1 MSTFSELPLS
11 PYTKERLASAGF
23 TTPTPVQ
30 DASIPKAME
39 GKDVLATA
47 QTGTGKTLA
56 FLVPI
61 VENLLKDENTPGVA
75 ALVLLP
81 TRELAMQVA
90 ETYDLLRGKRLR
102 PAALVVG
109 GLAEGAQLTAL
120 RRGARLIVAT
130 PGRLED
136 FLDRK
141 LVQFRDLK
149 ILVLDEADRMLDMGF
164 LPSIRRIA
172 SVLPRQR
179 QTLCFS
185 ATLEA
190 SVAHLVHDYM
200 RHPVRV
206 AMGSVLKPAEN
217 IRMQAFEVAVDQK
230 YTLLEGLLA
239 KETGRVL
246 IFTRTRRGAER
257 LAKTLNRDG
266 FAAARIHGDRTQ
278 SQRTAALSG
287 FQNGSHRIL
296 VATDVAARGIHVEDI
311 AHVVNYDLPEI
322 AENYIHRVGRT
333 ARAGREGTASTLITR
348 DQRPELQ
355 QLERTLGLRME
366 RLSPDAHVAD
376 AIARPRVAVRD
387 EDDSPRRGKRPGRSN
402 GSGRP
407 AGHGRSAGPRHS
419 ADSGSSDDSGRRS
432 IAALPGEFLQAQ
444 MQG

>member
-1 MSTFSELPLS
+1 MSTFSELPIS
-11 PYTKERLASAGF
+11 PYIKERLASAGF

-30 DASIPKAME
+30 DASIPKAIE
-39 GKDVLATA
+39 GKDILATA

-61 VENLLKDENTPGVA
+61 AEHMLQDNTPGVA

-90 ETYDLLRGKRLR
+90 DTWDLLRGKRLG

-109 GLAEGAQLTAL
+109 GLAEGAQLSAL

-141 LVQFRDLK
+141 LVKFHDLK

-164 LPSIRRIA
+164 LPSLRRIA

-200 RHPVRV
+200 HHPVRV
-206 AMGSVLKPAEN
+206 SIGSVLKPAEN
-217 IRMQAFEVAVDQK
+217 IRMQAFEVAMDQK
-230 YTLLEGLLA
+230 YRLLEGLLS

-246 IFTRTRRGAER
+246 VFTRTRRGAER

-266 FAAARIHGDRTQ
+266 FTAARIHGDRTQ
-278 SQRTAALSG
+278 SQRIAALSG
-287 FQNGSHRIL
+287 FQTGRHSIL

-311 AHVVNYDLPEI
+311 EHVINYDLPEI

-333 ARAGREGTASTLITR
+333 ARAGRRGVASTLITR
-348 DQRPELQ
+348 DQRPELL
-355 QLERTLGLRME
+355 QLERALSLKIE
-366 RLSPDAHVAD
+366 RLSPDEHVAN
-376 AIARPRVAVRD
+376 AVARPRAVASEEEHSPRHGKRSRKPKHAARGAAPSHANGS
-387 EDDSPRRGKRPGRSN
+387 DDSSE
-402 GSGRP
+402 
-407 AGHGRSAGPRHS
+407 
-419 ADSGSSDDSGRRS
+419 SGRRS

-444 MQG
+444 A

>member
-1 MSTFSELPLS
+1 MSTFSELPIS
-11 PYTKERLASAGF
+11 PYIKERLASAGF

-30 DASIPKAME
+30 DASIPKAIE
-39 GKDVLATA
+39 GKDILATA

-61 VENLLKDENTPGVA
+61 AEHLLNHTTPGIA

-90 ETYDLLRGKRLR
+90 DTWDLLRGKRLG

-109 GLAEGAQLTAL
+109 GLSEGPQITAM

-141 LVQFRDLK
+141 LVQFRELQ

-200 RHPVRV
+200 QHPVRV
-206 AMGSVLKPAEN
+206 SIGSVLKPAEN
-217 IRMQAFEVAVDQK
+217 IRMQAFEVAMDQK
-230 YTLLEGLLA
+230 YRLLEGLLA

-246 IFTRTRRGAER
+246 IFTRTRRNAER

-266 FAAARIHGDRTQ
+266 FTAARIHGDRSQ
-278 SQRTAALSG
+278 SQRIAALSG
-287 FQNGSHRIL
+287 FQNGRHSIL

-311 AHVVNYDLPEI
+311 AHVINYDLPEI

-333 ARAGREGTASTLITR
+333 ARAGRRGVASTLITR
-348 DQRPELQ
+348 DQRPELM
-355 QLERTLGLRME
+355 QLERALGLKME
-366 RLSPDAHVAD
+366 RLSPDQHVAE
-376 AIARPRVAVRD
+376 AVTRPRVAASH
-387 EDDSPRRGKRPGRSN
+387 EDHSPRNGKRSRRSKQSTH
-402 GSGRP
+402 SGQP
-407 AGHGRSAGPRHS
+407 VASGH
-419 ADSGSSDDSGRRS
+419 SDEAGRRS
-432 IAALPGEFLQAQ
+432 IAALPGEYLQAQ
-444 MQG
+444 M

>member
-30 DASIPKAME
+30 EGSIPKAIE

-56 FLVPI
+56 FIVPI
-61 VENLLKDENTPGVA
+61 VEHLLKDNTPGVA
-75 ALVLLP
+75 ALVILP
-81 TRELAMQVA
+81 TRELAVQVA
-90 ETYDLLRGKRLR
+90 ETYDLLRGKRLG

-109 GLAEGAQLTAL
+109 GLAEGPQINAL

-136 FLDRK
+136 YLDRR
-141 LVQFRDLK
+141 LVAFHDLK

-172 SVLPRQR
+172 AVLPRQR

-206 AMGSVLKPAEN
+206 AIGSVLKPAEN
-217 IRMQAFEVAVDQK
+217 IRMQAFEVAADQK
-230 YTLLEGLLA
+230 YALLEGLLA
-239 KETGRVL
+239 KDTGRVL
-246 IFTRTRRGAER
+246 IFTRTRRNAER

-278 SQRTAALSG
+278 SQRTAALAG
-287 FQNGSHRIL
+287 FQNGRHPIL

-311 AHVVNYDLPEI
+311 THVINYDLPEI

-333 ARAGREGTASTLITR
+333 ARAGRRGTASTLITR

-355 QLERTLGLRME
+355 QLERALNLRIE
-366 RLSPDAHVAD
+366 RVSPDEHVAY
-376 AIARPRVAVRD
+376 AAARPRTAPR
-387 EDDSPRRGKRPGRSN
+387 EEESPKHGKRSRRAKGSN
-402 GSGRP
+402 GFDRQEQLS
-407 AGHGRSAGPRHS
+407 
-419 ADSGSSDDSGRRS
+419 DSGHTHETGRRS

>member
-1 MSTFSELPLS
+1 MSTFSELPIS
-11 PYTKERLASAGF
+11 PEIQERLASAGF

-30 DASIPKAME
+30 HAAIPKALE

-61 VENLLKDENTPGVA
+61 AEHLLRQDTPGVA

-90 ETYDLLRGKRLR
+90 DAWDSLSGKSLGR
-102 PAALVVG
+102 AALVVG
-109 GLAEGAQLTAL
+109 GLAEGAQITAL

-136 FLDRK
+136 FLDRR
-141 LVQFRDLK
+141 LVAFRDLK

-172 SVLPRQR
+172 SVLPRNR

-200 RHPVRV
+200 RQPVRISI
-206 AMGSVLKPAEN
+206 GSVLKPAEN
-217 IRMQAFEVAVDQK
+217 IRMQSFEVAMDQK
-230 YTLLEGLLA
+230 YTLLEGLLV

-246 IFTRTRRGAER
+246 IFTRTRRNAER

-266 FAAARIHGDRTQ
+266 FPCARIHGDRTQ

-287 FQNGSHRIL
+287 FQSGRFHVL

-311 AHVVNYDLPEI
+311 VHVINYDLPEI

-333 ARAGREGTASTLITR
+333 ARAGNDGVASTIITR

-355 QLERTLGLRME
+355 QLERTLSLRME
-366 RLSPDAHVAD
+366 RRSPDAHVAD
-376 AIARPRVAVRD
+376 ATEYAMRPRRPA
-387 EDDSPRRGKRPGRSN
+387 ETESESPRRGKRARRDRSHRSFESRPTGHSDHAAEN
-402 GSGRP
+402 G
-407 AGHGRSAGPRHS
+407 H
-419 ADSGSSDDSGRRS
+419 RS
-432 IAALPGEFLQAQ
+432 IAALPGEFLQARV
-444 MQG
+444 